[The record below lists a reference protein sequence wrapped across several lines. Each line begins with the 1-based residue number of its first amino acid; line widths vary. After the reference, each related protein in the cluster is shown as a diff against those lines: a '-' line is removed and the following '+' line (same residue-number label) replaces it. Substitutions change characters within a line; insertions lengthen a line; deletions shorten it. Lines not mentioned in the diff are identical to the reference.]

1 MNVGDAKLY
10 AVNAGTLAMSMTEI
24 ETTLKIILLVA
35 SIGYTAHR
43 WYFLTRAKKPD

>member
-1 MNVGDAKLY
+1 MNVADAKLY

-24 ETTLKIILLVA
+24 ETTLKIILLIA

-43 WYFLTRAKKPD
+43 WYILNKEGK

>member
-43 WYFLTRAKKPD
+43 WYLLNKEKNK

>member
-35 SIGYTAHR
+35 FIGYTAHR
-43 WYFLTRAKKPD
+43 WHLLNKEKNK

>member
-1 MNVGDAKLY
+1 MNMSDAKLY
-10 AVNAGTLAMSMTEI
+10 AINASSFALSMTEI

>member
-1 MNVGDAKLY
+1 MNVSDAKLY

-24 ETTLKIILLVA
+24 ETTLKIILLIA

-43 WYFLTRAKKPD
+43 WYILNKEGK

>member
-24 ETTLKIILLVA
+24 ETALKIILLVA

-43 WYFLTRAKKPD
+43 WYLLHKEKNK